1 MSQYSP
7 QPQQHSDG
15 SLKIVLNLSNYTT
28 KADLASIKIKEDNLD
43 VDKLNNVP
51 ADLSKLSNVVHNDV
65 KKNVYDNLLPKS
77 MILILRSKH

>member
-1 MSQYSP
+1 M
-7 QPQQHSDG
+7 
-15 SLKIVLNLSNYTT
+15 LNLSNYTT

-43 VDKLNNVP
+43 VDKLNTVP
-51 ADLSKLSNVVHNDV
+51 TDLSKLSNVVHNDV